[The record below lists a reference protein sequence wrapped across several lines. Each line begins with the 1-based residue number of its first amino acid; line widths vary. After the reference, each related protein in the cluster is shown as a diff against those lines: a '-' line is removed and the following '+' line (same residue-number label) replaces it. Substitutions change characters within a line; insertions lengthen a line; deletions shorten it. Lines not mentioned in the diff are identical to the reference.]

1 MTSSLDTAR
10 TARCKVDLS
19 VANDV
24 TNRVKELRV
33 ERGWTQ
39 QDLAD
44 AVGVS
49 RQSINSIERHR
60 YVPSLPLALNFA
72 LRVQEADRRDLRAGE
87 TPVRLLSRLFDERFL
102 AHRLRS
108 TSTAGIAG
116 AVMAVLLFE
125 YRYFVNHVASW
136 DLAAIALTFLVVK
149 ITLMLWYAA
158 RD

>member
-1 MTSSLDTAR
+1 M
-10 TARCKVDLS
+10 
-19 VANDV
+19 
-24 TNRVKELRV
+24 
-33 ERGWTQ
+33 
-39 QDLAD
+39 
-44 AVGVS
+44 
-49 RQSINSIERHR
+49 
-60 YVPSLPLALNFA
+60 
-72 LRVQEADRRDLRAGE
+72 
-87 TPVRLLSRLFDERFL
+87 RLLSRLFDERFL

-136 DLAAIALTFLVVK
+136 DLAAICVTFVVVK